1 MWEDLSQYIEFKDPP
16 VPVDRFLGIYHNTV
30 KLKDGTIRMATSAKQ
45 YLLDAAKAYL
55 DETGVSSLAYV
66 PTPSIGDRFD
76 RASASPG
83 KLAKNA
89 ASHLMKLLY
98 AARLCR
104 GDLLVTTT
112 FLARRISK
120 WSLNE
125 DRRLHRLMSYCWHHA
140 GKELIHQLHPDDL
153 QNAFLDYS
161 PDAELGGDPYS
172 TKASGGFWL
181 ELSSPCGTRKWP
193 ICFATKKAG
202 HTSGSTADSE
212 TWSMIGANDNGLK
225 KEVIPLLHQL
235 EVSLNRPVKLVCKE
249 DNTACITAIQKG
261 YFTALR
267 YLKCHSELSLGF
279 AHETFFPDK
288 TQGSPRYWAEIT
300 YWDTKL
306 HKGDWMT
313 KELAPKAFEQAW
325 LLAGFVDAQLL

>member
-1 MWEDLSQYIEFKDPP
+1 M
-16 VPVDRFLGIYHNTV
+16 
-30 KLKDGTIRMATSAKQ
+30 
-45 YLLDAAKAYL
+45 
-55 DETGVSSLAYV
+55 SSLAYV
-66 PTPSIGDRFD
+66 PTPSIDDRFD

-153 QNAFLDYS
+153 KNAFLDYS

-181 ELSSPCGTRKWP
+181 EFSSPCGTRKWP

-225 KEVIPLLHQL
+225 
-235 EVSLNRPVKLVCKE
+235 N
-249 DNTACITAIQKG
+249 
-261 YFTALR
+261 
-267 YLKCHSELSLGF
+267 HSS
-279 AHETFFPDK
+279 PPPI
-288 TQGSPRYWAEIT
+288 GSVP
-300 YWDTKL
+300 
-306 HKGDWMT
+306 
-313 KELAPKAFEQAW
+313 
-325 LLAGFVDAQLL
+325 